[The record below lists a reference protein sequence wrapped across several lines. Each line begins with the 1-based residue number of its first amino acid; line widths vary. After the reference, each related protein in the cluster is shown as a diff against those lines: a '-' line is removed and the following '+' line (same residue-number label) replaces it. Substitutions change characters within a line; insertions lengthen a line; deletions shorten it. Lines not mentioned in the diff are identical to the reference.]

1 MRLVVRL
8 LVICF
13 AISSLNSCVSKKKYD
28 ELTAAKEATDQALA
42 QTQEQV
48 KSLQGD
54 VESLKSDME
63 SQKSNYESQIASIN
77 DDLKAKDSKI
87 SQVEGELNTTKGEL
101 QRIKDEIN
109 GVFNAYT
116 ESGLS
121 LEERDG
127 NLYVVTSDPMNYRSG
142 SARLTSAQRKA
153 IDEMAI
159 TLKNNPNVKILIEG
173 HTDDKKLV
181 QGASYA
187 DNWELSTARAMAV
200 IRRLAKQGVP
210 SSQMACVGR
219 ADTMPVGDNETSEG
233 RSQNRRT
240 MAKPDADLSKLK
252 GIAEGNN

>member
-1 MRLVVRL
+1 MRLVVKL

-13 AISSLNSCVSKKKYD
+13 AISSLHSCVSKKKYD

-54 VESLKSDME
+54 VENMKSEME
-63 SQKSNYESQIASIN
+63 SQKSSYESQIAGIN

-87 SQVEGELNTTKGEL
+87 AQVEGELKTTQGEL

-109 GVFNAYT
+109 GVFNTYT

-127 NLYVVTSDPMNYRSG
+127 DLYVVTGAPVNYRSG
-142 SARLTSAQRKA
+142 STSLNRAQRDA
-153 IDEMAI
+153 IDALAE
-159 TLKNNPNVKILIEG
+159 TLKNNPDVKILVEG

-181 QGASYA
+181 EGAAYA
-187 DNWELSTARAMAV
+187 DNWELSAARAV
-200 IRRLAKQGVP
+200 KVVQRLVRKGVSP
-210 SSQMACVGR
+210 NQLSAAGR
-219 ADTMPVGDNETSEG
+219 ADSSPVAGNDSRDG
-233 RSQNRRT
+233 RSKNRRSAVKT
-240 MAKPDADLSKLK
+240 NTSMGKLK
-252 GIAEGNN
+252 EIVNQN